1 MEHSG
6 AATVF
11 FSTARGAVCPSLRR
25 QPFNLWWVQPVR
37 GFISTRLG
45 QRWISVAENVPGSLF
60 LVASRCVC
68 IRRRRRSGAQ
78 WVGVGLLQAER
89 AVVRERVV
97 VVVFDQSWQGGEGH
111 FTVQENVVLLPKWMA
126 HVTFASFAWFEHT
139 DNLTLFIYSQNSME
153 NSWFLTSW
161 NNL

>member
-1 MEHSG
+1 MEHSC

-11 FSTARGAVCPSLRR
+11 FPTARGAVCPSLAATAIRPACVGSSPLVLDGGGF
-25 QPFNLWWVQPVR
+25 QLQKPSPALCSPLLPV
-37 GFISTRLG
+37 
-45 QRWISVAENVPGSLF
+45 
-60 LVASRCVC
+60 CVC
-68 IRRRRRSGAQ
+68 VRRRRRSGAQ

-111 FTVQENVVLLPKWMA
+111 FTVQENVVLLPRWMA
-126 HVTFASFAWFEHT
+126 HVTVASFAWFEHT
-139 DNLTLFIYSQNSME
+139 DNWTLFIHSQNSTE
-153 NSWFLTSW
+153 SSRFLTSW